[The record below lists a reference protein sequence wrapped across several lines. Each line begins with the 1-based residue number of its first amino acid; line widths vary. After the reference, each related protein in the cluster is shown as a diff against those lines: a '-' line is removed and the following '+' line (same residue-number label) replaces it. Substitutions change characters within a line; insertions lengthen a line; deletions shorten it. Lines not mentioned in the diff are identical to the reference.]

1 MMVVGSGMIDVLI
14 PECRSLKEKRGVL
27 KRLLKRTQ
35 NEFNVTIAEVG
46 DNDQW
51 KRARIGFCVVGND
64 KPYINAK
71 MDHILDFIDRM
82 QVAEIV
88 KTKMEILCMAD
99 LMDPWEGEEEKYDE
113 F

>member
-1 MMVVGSGMIDVLI
+1 MMVVGTGMINLLI

-27 KRLLKRTQ
+27 RHLLKRTQ
-35 NEFNVTIAEVG
+35 NEFNVSIAEVG

-51 KRARIGFCVVGND
+51 KRAQIGFCVVGND
-64 KPYINAK
+64 KQYINAK
-71 MDHILDFIDRM
+71 LDHILDFIDSL

-88 KTKMEILCMAD
+88 KSRMEIVSMKD
-99 LMDPWEGEEEKYDE
+99 LMDPWEGEGSKYDS

>member
-1 MMVVGSGMIDVLI
+1 MMVVGTGMINLLI

-27 KRLLKRTQ
+27 RHLLKRTQ
-35 NEFNVTIAEVG
+35 NEFNVSIAEVG

-51 KRARIGFCVVGND
+51 KRAQIGFCVVGND
-64 KPYINAK
+64 KQYINAK
-71 MDHILDFIDRM
+71 LDHILDFIDSL

-88 KTKMEILCMAD
+88 KSRMEIVSMKD
-99 LMDPWEGEEEKYDE
+99 LMDPSEGEGSKYDS

>member
-1 MMVVGSGMIDVLI
+1 MVVGTGMINLLI

-27 KRLLKRTQ
+27 RHLLKRTQ
-35 NEFNVTIAEVG
+35 NEFNVSIAEVG

-51 KRARIGFCVVGND
+51 KRAQIGFCVVGND
-64 KPYINAK
+64 KQYINAK
-71 MDHILDFIDRM
+71 LDHILDFIDSL

-88 KTKMEILCMAD
+88 KSRMEIVSMKD
-99 LMDPWEGEEEKYDE
+99 LMDPWEGEGSKYDS

>member
-1 MMVVGSGMIDVLI
+1 MVVGTGMINLLI

-27 KRLLKRTQ
+27 RHLLKRTQ
-35 NEFNVTIAEVG
+35 NEFNVSIAEVG

-51 KRARIGFCVVGND
+51 KRAQIGFCVVGND
-64 KPYINAK
+64 KQYINAK
-71 MDHILDFIDRM
+71 LDHILDFIDSL

-88 KTKMEILCMAD
+88 KSRMEIVSMKD
-99 LMDPWEGEEEKYDE
+99 LMDPSEGEGSKYDS

>member
-1 MMVVGSGMIDVLI
+1 MVVGTGMINLLI

-27 KRLLKRTQ
+27 RHLLKRTQ
-35 NEFNVTIAEVG
+35 NEFNVSIAEVG

-51 KRARIGFCVVGND
+51 KRAKIGFCVVGND
-64 KPYINAK
+64 KQYINAK
-71 MDHILDFIDRM
+71 LDHILDFIDSL

-88 KTKMEILCMAD
+88 KSRMEIVSMKD
-99 LMDPWEGEEEKYDE
+99 LMDPSEGEGSKYDS

>member
-1 MMVVGSGMIDVLI
+1 MMVVGSGVIDVLI
-14 PECRSLKEKRGVL
+14 PECRSLKEKRSVL
-27 KRLLKRTQ
+27 KQLLKRTQ
-35 NEFNVTIAEVG
+35 NEFNVSIAEVD

-64 KPYINAK
+64 KQYINAK

-88 KTKMEILCMAD
+88 KTKMEIMSMAD
-99 LMDPWEGEEEKYDE
+99 LMDPWEGDIEKYDE

>member
-1 MMVVGSGMIDVLI
+1 MVVGTGMINLLI

-27 KRLLKRTQ
+27 RHLLKRTQ
-35 NEFNVTIAEVG
+35 NEFNVSIAEVG

-51 KRARIGFCVVGND
+51 KRAQIGFCVVGND
-64 KPYINAK
+64 KQYINAK
-71 MDHILDFIDRM
+71 LDHILDFIDSL

-88 KTKMEILCMAD
+88 KSRLEIVSMKD
-99 LMDPWEGEEEKYDE
+99 LMDPWEGEGSKYDS